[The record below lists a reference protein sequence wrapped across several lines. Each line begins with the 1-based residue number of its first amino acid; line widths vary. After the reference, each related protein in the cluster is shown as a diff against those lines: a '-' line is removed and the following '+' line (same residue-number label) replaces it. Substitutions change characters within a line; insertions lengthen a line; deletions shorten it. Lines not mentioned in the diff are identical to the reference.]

1 MSFFLFFFLIKC
13 GWVIMQFGV
22 TKQPIKKKKKK
33 KSQKVSA
40 GEMIGLHALKVKLE
54 DKEHLKT
61 HQKTHQSGKIKKKNQ
76 TRLVDLNVSSCS
88 FKWQTSQL
96 LVICAFA
103 CEKYQLLLA
112 QARILR
118 NICEH
123 QFESQKVSIDSNL
136 IFKCFFSIEIWY
148 TFQK

>member
-1 MSFFLFFFLIKC
+1 
-13 GWVIMQFGV
+13 MQFGV

-88 FKWQTSQL
+88 FK
-96 LVICAFA
+96 
-103 CEKYQLLLA
+103 
-112 QARILR
+112 
-118 NICEH
+118 
-123 QFESQKVSIDSNL
+123 
-136 IFKCFFSIEIWY
+136 
-148 TFQK
+148 